1 MPLNEFSNDERIF
14 FGLKIIEE
22 ERKKKKE
29 MSKAEEKKYNLRI
42 EKLMKERGEFLKIH
56 REKLK
61 I

>member
-29 MSKAEEKKYNLRI
+29 MSKAEEKKYNLKI
-42 EKLMKERGEFLKIH
+42 EKLMKEREEFLKIH